1 MFIFLPLIL
10 TTFYSQALCEKK
22 EGREENKVAKYS
34 GRKKDRKREIER
46 KENLKTRKSES
57 EIEACGGLWAGAA
70 AASA

>member
-1 MFIFLPLIL
+1 M
-10 TTFYSQALCEKK
+10 
-22 EGREENKVAKYS
+22 AKYS

-46 KENLKTRKSES
+46 KENLKTS